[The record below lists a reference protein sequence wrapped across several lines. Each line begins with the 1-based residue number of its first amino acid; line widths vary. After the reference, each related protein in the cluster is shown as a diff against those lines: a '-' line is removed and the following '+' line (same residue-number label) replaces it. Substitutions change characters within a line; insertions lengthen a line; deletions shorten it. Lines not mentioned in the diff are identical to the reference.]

1 MKLKGTQG
9 KGVRYSK
16 EERLIRRLLLTLATK
31 LICFYFAA
39 KLFSPVSKLQEQN
52 SDAGKTYRI
61 QIFELIFKST
71 IKVKMIDKPSATIT
85 EAEAQLYDRQV
96 L

>member
-16 EERLIRRLLLTLATK
+16 KGRMIRRLLLRLATK
-31 LICFYFAA
+31 LICFYFSA

-52 SDAGKTYRI
+52 SDAGKTYR
-61 QIFELIFKST
+61 FLS
-71 IKVKMIDKPSATIT
+71 
-85 EAEAQLYDRQV
+85 
-96 L
+96 